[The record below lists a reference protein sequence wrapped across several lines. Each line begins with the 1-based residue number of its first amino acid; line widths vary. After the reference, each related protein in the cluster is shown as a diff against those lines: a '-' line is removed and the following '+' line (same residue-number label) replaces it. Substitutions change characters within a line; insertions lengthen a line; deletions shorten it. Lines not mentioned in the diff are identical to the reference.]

1 MESQIYRLGSG
12 SSQPF
17 SAGRMS
23 DDSVDFRL
31 EEIFFR
37 ADYRFCKMEADALR
51 EFSDLP
57 TTTNMM
63 GFFKGVDYN
72 TLKNAVDIISWD
84 NYPFWH
90 ERKDEDAGGG
100 IYICG

>member
-1 MESQIYRLGSG
+1 MVDGILESQIYRLGSDP
-12 SSQPF
+12 QPF

-37 ADYRFCKMEADALR
+37 ADYRFLQKEADALR

-72 TLKNAVDIISWD
+72 TLKNAD
-84 NYPFWH
+84 
-90 ERKDEDAGGG
+90 
-100 IYICG
+100 